1 MDNKMFYCK
10 LFSALKLKIKF
21 MLFQQKTKILSPLKA
36 SSTSMLLPFKTCD
49 MIFQDPKPLATF
61 IQEFV
66 VYNTEP
72 PKMDQFYSNCFNAR
86 TQQNKPS

>member
-1 MDNKMFYCK
+1 
-10 LFSALKLKIKF
+10 
-21 MLFQQKTKILSPLKA
+21 MLF
-36 SSTSMLLPFKTCD
+36 PFKTCD

-72 PKMDQFYSNCFNAR
+72 PKMDQFFSKIFDAR